1 MNPIKN
7 IEIKNF
13 KSIRHQTIDDCK
25 RINVFIG
32 YPNVGKSNILEAL
45 SLFSIDKGDV
55 DFSAF
60 VRVAEL
66 TTLFFDGNI
75 NEKIEIR
82 INNENRII
90 TTLESNKV
98 HFHWQLLG
106 ADASFDKMGPGVQ
119 QKIYSILNF
128 SKIEGEDKVSNWD
141 SIFSRL
147 PRSPDFYK
155 ELGDGYLSP
164 IKKYSFQ
171 KNPVFISGKYDS
183 LSVPNGENIFDI
195 IYTHPDIRKEI
206 ANLFEMYDLNL
217 LYDSTKK
224 KFSILKTLSKDIIFT
239 ISYDLIADTLQRLI
253 FYKAA
258 VLSNKESIL
267 LFEEPEAH
275 MFPPYINKF
284 TTDVIFDKTN
294 QFFITTHSPYVL
306 DELILEAE
314 DELSVYLVDY
324 KDGETKI
331 HHLSSS
337 DLKEVREYGVD
348 LFFNI
353 ESYLKHGQV
362 NNA

>member
-45 SLFSIDKGDV
+45 SLFGLNQQTPITDLIRLKEDPTIFFNGYIQNLITV
-55 DFSAF
+55 
-60 VRVAEL
+60 
-66 TTLFFDGNI
+66 TLN
-75 NEKIEIR
+75 NKYR
-82 INNENRII
+82 I
-90 TTLESNKV
+90 
-98 HFHWQLLG
+98 LG
-106 ADASFDKMGPGVQ
+106 
-119 QKIYSILNF
+119 
-128 SKIEGEDKVSNWD
+128 E
-141 SIFSRL
+141 
-147 PRSPDFYK
+147 
-155 ELGDGYLSP
+155 YLSDFLRLVFQTNDSSDFFRNDTERRNP
-164 IKKYSFQ
+164 SFVLNTIEYKNFKLSRTTSNIPQNTTSIADDFVIKKYEFKKSSEVLPKGYSSLEYPFGG
-171 KNPVFISGKYDS
+171 NVFAILQTNKKLNENARELFLNYDLDFVYDS
-183 LSVPNGENIFDI
+183 RIQQF
-195 IYTHPDIRKEI
+195 T
-206 ANLFEMYDLNL
+206 
-217 LYDSTKK
+217 
-224 KFSILKTLSKDIIFT
+224 ILKKTDLGVFT
-239 ISYDLIADTLQRLI
+239 VPYELVADTLQRLI
-253 FYKAA
+253 FHKAA
-258 VLSNKESIL
+258 ILSNQERIL

-275 MFPPYINKF
+275 MFPPYIRKF

-314 DELSVYLVDY
+314 NELSVYLVDY

-331 HHLSSS
+331 HHLSPD